1 MKWPRREV
9 RSRLDRIVF
18 ETSHLPFG
26 VSAYNRN
33 EKVSDFVGRRL
44 ELLTLKEQIQLVW
57 NHKISRAVC
66 LEGPAGVGK
75 SSLFNFLKE
84 SIEAERIDSK
94 ATVTYLSK
102 NTDIFSTYLEAP
114 DKIADFSDIW
124 RPMLAGLL
132 PGFEEETQHDIGLP
146 EYVALHLIFKMFQ
159 NDPEG
164 LSEIIWPENRPPT
177 PMKYVLFVDII
188 DPILDGGKETV
199 EKLQAYFKK
208 KSRIIRKIFSINI
221 DGVPYKITR
230 ADNNTILDLFR
241 VLDENDPGNFLD
253 QINNADNRLFA
264 TNDEL
269 ISYFNDLIRFY
280 ATATGKRPLL
290 LIGIDEVAK
299 TESSAGD
306 QYYRNLGNLFVRLR
320 NTLNSILFVFIS
332 TTEDWAKYD
341 RVIDKLTDLHNQI
354 SVFMHRM
361 PLRQLNVDEMT
372 EVFKK
377 RMRRFWE
384 RYPSEKSVELP
395 YYPFTSDLFQFV
407 FRYNLRDLRNSIQF
421 LHKFWR
427 GFRTTSRIP
436 KFETM
441 FDCLREVRYF
451 ANDPLGPDTIKKF
464 ELDIIMQS
472 FNDDSRLKSNA
483 ARSSAIEKGLE
494 MAWQCLQQET
504 ASKITNVQ
512 NNPHIRTS
520 GGTRKPDIYVEIHGN
535 LGAEFRR
542 TIEFQVKAYRKD
554 STVKHKHIKS
564 SLELFNEQFTDF
576 IYFIITGQGL
586 DTKAEFEVKKLEL
599 QYPTRIRRPPLTP
612 NQEQYLYFLALYE
625 EITRKPLE
633 WENAE
638 DVDVAKGI
646 LSRILGQ
653 QVEKFLMEIENL
665 AFRKPIIAMEQPS
678 EPIITPV
685 QPVLRP
691 TLEIIAPAVKSQA
704 PVVPSKRPTIS
715 VLSNFAKP
723 VSTESPP
730 ILPQSSHQD
739 RKDEVVWL
747 TSHPEMTAYR
757 YEASALCSYL
767 QTRENH
773 KRSKNK
779 FTVPT
784 VSKNVILKDANLTLN
799 KFKTLVKVLQRNGFI
814 EKDKTS
820 FKLTA
825 KGVQFYQSVKAEA
838 FKC

>member
-9 RSRLDRIVF
+9 RSRLDRIIF
-18 ETSHLPFG
+18 ETSHMPFG
-26 VSAYNRN
+26 LAAYNPN
-33 EKVSDFVGRRL
+33 EKVSDFVGRRQ

-94 ATVTYLSK
+94 ASVTYLSK

-114 DKIADFSDIW
+114 DKIVDFSDIW
-124 RPMLAGLL
+124 KPMLAGLY
-132 PGFEEETQHDIGLP
+132 PGFEEETQCDIGLP

-159 NDPEG
+159 NDPDG
-164 LSEIIWPENRPPT
+164 LSEIIWPEKRPQT
-177 PMKYVLFVDII
+177 PMKYIEFVDII
-188 DPILDGGKETV
+188 DPILDGGRETV
-199 EKLQAYFKK
+199 EKLQAYFRKN
-208 KSRIIRKIFSINI
+208 SRIIRKIFEVYI
-221 DGVPYKITR
+221 DGVHYKIFRT
-230 ADNNTILDLFR
+230 DNSTITELLR
-241 VLDENDPGNFLD
+241 VLDENDPENFLE
-253 QINNADNRLFA
+253 QINNAERRLFA
-264 TNDEL
+264 NNDEL
-269 ISYFNDLIRFY
+269 VSYFNDLIRFY

-299 TESSAGD
+299 TESDVGD

-341 RVIDKLTDLHNQI
+341 RVINKMTDLRNQI

-384 RYPSEKSVELP
+384 KNPSEKSLGLP
-395 YYPFTSDLFQFV
+395 YYPFTEDLFQVV
-407 FRYNLRDLRNSIQF
+407 FRYNMRDLRNSIRF
-421 LHKFWR
+421 LHKFWS
-427 GFRTTSRIP
+427 GFRTTSLIP

-441 FDCLREVRYF
+441 FDCLREVRSF

-464 ELDIIMQS
+464 ELEIVMKS
-472 FNDDSRLKSNA
+472 FNEHPRLKSNA

-494 MAWQCLQQET
+494 MAWQCLQQES

-512 NNPHIRTS
+512 NNPQIRAS
-520 GGTRKPDIYVEIHGN
+520 AGTRKPDIYVEIHGN

-554 STVKHKHIKS
+554 STVKFKQIKS

-576 IYFIITGQGL
+576 LYFILTGKGL
-586 DTKAEFEVKKLEL
+586 DTKAEFEIKKLESR
-599 QYPTRIRRPPLTP
+599 YPTRIRRPPLTHS
-612 NQEQYLYFLALYE
+612 QEQYLYFLAMYE
-625 EITRKPLE
+625 EITGKPLG
-633 WENAE
+633 WKNSE
-638 DVDVAKGI
+638 DVDVAKGF

-665 AFRKPIIAMEQPS
+665 AFRKPIIAIEEPS
-678 EPIITPV
+678 EIIVEPV
-685 QPVLRP
+685 QEVFRP
-691 TLEIIAPAVKSQA
+691 IPEVCTPEITSKA
-704 PVVPSKRPTIS
+704 PVVPSKRPVIGS
-715 VLSNFAKP
+715 LSNFSKP
-723 VSTESPP
+723 VSTESFP
-730 ILPQSSHQD
+730 IPQQD
-739 RKDEVVWL
+739 RRDEVAWL
-747 TSHPEMTAYR
+747 AKHPEITTYR

-767 QTRENH
+767 QTRENN
-773 KRSKNK
+773 KRYKNK
-779 FTVPT
+779 FTVLT
-784 VSKNVILKDANLTLN
+784 VSKNVIRSDANLSLD
-799 KFKTLVKVLQRNGFI
+799 KFKTLVKVLQNSGFI
-814 EKDKTS
+814 EKEKSS

-825 KGVQFYQSVKAEA
+825 KGMRFYQSVKAEA